1 MKKYLL
7 IPISNIV
14 STAFKHSSQAF
25 SLAGIFILLTI
36 AVNAQ
41 NNNIFLSGKVVEG
54 KNKTPLEG
62 ATVHI
67 KGTTHEV
74 VTDKSGTFK
83 FITAQRVPVTYVV
96 SFVGFQTQEV
106 SATEPS
112 GVQIELNES
121 NSQLNDVVVIGYGT
135 QSK

>member
-25 SLAGIFILLTI
+25 SLAGIFILLSI

-54 KNKTPLEG
+54 RSKTPLEG

-74 VTDKSGTFK
+74 VTDKSGAFR
-83 FITAQRVPVTYVV
+83 FITGQKVPVTYIV
-96 SFVGFQTQEV
+96 SFVGFQTQEIAV
-106 SATEPS
+106 N
-112 GVQIELNES
+112 Q
-121 NSQLNDVVVIGYGT
+121 
-135 QSK
+135 